1 MPMFQTAAGRYW
13 LKRRKANRDMS
24 IRTAVTVSLL
34 SLIDKV
40 TAKPA
45 ATLRRWVATFDV
57 AILAGLVA
65 LAYWVTGEM

>member
-13 LKRRKANRDMS
+13 LKRRKANRDMTVK
-24 IRTAVTVSLL
+24 TAVTVSLL

-45 ATLRRWVATFDV
+45 ATLRCWVATFDI

>member
-34 SLIDKV
+34 SLIDKA
-40 TAKPA
+40 TSKPA
-45 ATLRRWVATFDV
+45 ATLRRWVVTFDI

-65 LAYWVTGEM
+65 LAYWVTGEV

>member
-13 LKRRKANRDMS
+13 LKRRKANRDMTVK
-24 IRTAVTVSLL
+24 TAVTVSLL

-40 TAKPA
+40 TEKPA
-45 ATLRRWVATFDV
+45 ATLRRWVATFDI

>member
-13 LKRRKANRDMS
+13 LRRRKANRDMT

-34 SLIDKV
+34 SLIDKA
-40 TAKPA
+40 TSKPA
-45 ATLRRWVATFDV
+45 ATLRRWVTTFDI